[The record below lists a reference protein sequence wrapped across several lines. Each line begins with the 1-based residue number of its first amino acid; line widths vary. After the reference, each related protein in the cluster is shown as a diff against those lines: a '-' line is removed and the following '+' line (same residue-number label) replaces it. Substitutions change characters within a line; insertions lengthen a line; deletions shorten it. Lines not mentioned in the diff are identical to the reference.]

1 MTRGFETALSFARR
15 LGWPAILIVAA
26 DIMLALF
33 AQHLTPYSPTA
44 QDLMS
49 ANQEFSA
56 SHLLGTDHL
65 GRDTLSRLIAGSQTT
80 LVAVA
85 VVVILAMLIGV
96 VIGTISGYV
105 GGWIDEIVMRAV
117 DFMLSV
123 PSLIVALAMIGIFGL
138 GYWNMVAALTI
149 AWIPS
154 YARITRGV
162 VVATVHQPHIES
174 LWVLGASRTRLI
186 AFHLLPTALRS
197 IYVYASVDAGVLAL
211 AIATLSFLG
220 LGIQPPMSE
229 WGEMFVDA
237 MPYLDVSPR
246 QIVLPGLALTLT
258 VAGFNYLGERLASL
272 DAPQAISGRRLR
284 KRLASA
290 QKLFVSRIAP

>member
-1 MTRGFETALSFARR
+1 MSTWLDTTLSFVRR
-15 LGWPAILIVAA
+15 LGWLAILIVGI
-26 DIMLALF
+26 DLVLALF
-33 AQHLTPYSPTA
+33 AQHLTPYGPNA

-49 ANQEFSA
+49 ANQELSA
-56 SHLLGTDHL
+56 AHLLGTDHL

-85 VVVILAMLIGV
+85 VVVVLAMCIGV

-105 GGWIDEIVMRAV
+105 GGWVDEIVMRAV

-186 AFHLLPTALRS
+186 AFHLLPTAMRS
-197 IYVYASVDAGVLAL
+197 ILVYASVDAGVLAL

-237 MPYLDVSPR
+237 MPYLDFSPR
-246 QIVLPGLALTLT
+246 QIILPGLALTLT

-272 DAPQAISGRRLR
+272 DAPRAVSGRVLR

-290 QKLFVSRIAP
+290 QKLLVS

>member
-1 MTRGFETALSFARR
+1 MSAWLTTASTFARR
-15 LGWPAILIVAA
+15 LGWLAIGIVATYL
-26 DIMLALF
+26 ILALF
-33 AQHLTPYSPTA
+33 APHLTPYSPNA
-44 QDLMS
+44 QNLMA
-49 ANQEFSA
+49 ANQSFSA
-56 SHLLGTDHL
+56 AHLLGTDHL

-85 VVVILAMLIGV
+85 VVVLLAMIIGV

-105 GGWIDEIVMRAV
+105 GGWVDEIIMRV
-117 DFMLSV
+117 TDFMLSI

-186 AFHLLPTALRS
+186 AFHLLPAALRS
-197 IYVYASVDAGVLAL
+197 ILVYASVDAGVLAL
-211 AIATLSFLG
+211 AVATLSFLG
-220 LGIQPPMSE
+220 LGIQPPMAE

-246 QIVLPGLALTLT
+246 QIVLPGLALTFT

-272 DAPQAISGRRLR
+272 DAPRAISGRALR
-284 KRLASA
+284 TRLANA
-290 QKLFVSRIAP
+290 RKLLVS

>member
-1 MTRGFETALSFARR
+1 MGARLDALRSFFRR
-15 LGWPAILIVAA
+15 LGWIAVAILAI
-26 DIMLALF
+26 DLILAFF
-33 AQHLTPYSPTA
+33 AQHLTPYSPNA

-49 ANQEFSA
+49 ANQGVSA
-56 SHLLGTDHL
+56 AHLLGTDHL

-85 VVVILAMLIGV
+85 VVVMLAMCIGV
-96 VIGTISGYV
+96 VIGTISGYI
-105 GGWIDEIVMRAV
+105 GGWFDEIVMRAT

-154 YARITRGV
+154 YARIARGV
-162 VVATVHQPHIES
+162 VVATVRQPHIES

-186 AFHLLPTALRS
+186 AFHLLPTAMRS

-237 MPYLDVSPR
+237 MPYLDFSPR
-246 QIVLPGLALTLT
+246 QIILPGLALTLT

-272 DAPQAISGRRLR
+272 DAPRAVSGRALR
-284 KRLASA
+284 KRLAIA
-290 QKLFVSRIAP
+290 QQRALS